1 LLLLRSVS
9 AMNAHDDLEH
19 AGVDARR
26 ALAIARA
33 ADEPTLELDALD
45 LTTSISSERGDDVGD
60 AWSTIENLAR
70 QAGRW
75 EIVGSAI
82 RTRGF
87 QYLDDEPDRAL
98 PLVDAA
104 TEVAVAQGLLEGRGW
119 ADYLRAEAHLS
130 SGRWDEAIEAGLSAI
145 ELGETYDYHRVVVR
159 SWFVLLPIASAQ
171 GRRDLPRQAFPR
183 FEARR
188 GREPDSYYARI
199 VATAVQLHFAA
210 AGLTPSFVPEI
221 AKRLPSFDLDHSGPS
236 WLAGVDT
243 IVGAW
248 LDAGDYDGTQQALDR
263 MRARLEVGRPTGLVR
278 GVEALL
284 RAKLLLARDDAD
296 GAAAQANGA
305 LAVIR
310 APWWRA
316 KAIRVLE
323 QADVASAALLEEAR
337 AIEAQLG
344 IPIKSAAP

>member
-1 LLLLRSVS
+1 V
-9 AMNAHDDLEH
+9 DEH
-19 AGVDARR
+19 
-26 ALAIARA
+26 
-33 ADEPTLELDALD
+33 TLELDALD
-45 LTTSISSERGDDVGD
+45 LTTSISEERGDDVGD
-60 AWSTIENLAR
+60 SWSTIENLAR
-70 QAGRW
+70 EAGRW
-75 EIVGSAI
+75 EMVASAI

-87 QYLDDEPDRAL
+87 QYLDDEPERAL

-145 ELGETYDYHRVVVR
+145 ELGETHDYHRVVVR

-171 GRRDLPRQAFPR
+171 GRGDLIRQACPR

-210 AGLTPSFVPEI
+210 AGLVPPFVPEV
-221 AKRLPSFDLDHSGPS
+221 AKRLSSFDLDHSGPS
-236 WLAGVDT
+236 WFAGVET
-243 IVGAW
+243 IVDAW
-248 LDAGDYDGTQQALDR
+248 LHASDYDGTQLALDR
-263 MRARLEVGRPTGLVR
+263 MRARLEVGRPTGLAR

-284 RAKLLLARDDAD
+284 RASLLLARGEAD
-296 GAAAQANGA
+296 GAVAQANSA

-323 QADVASAALLEEAR
+323 RAGAAETLQLDEVRSIEAR
-337 AIEAQLG
+337 LG
-344 IPIKSAAP
+344 IPFTPVTP